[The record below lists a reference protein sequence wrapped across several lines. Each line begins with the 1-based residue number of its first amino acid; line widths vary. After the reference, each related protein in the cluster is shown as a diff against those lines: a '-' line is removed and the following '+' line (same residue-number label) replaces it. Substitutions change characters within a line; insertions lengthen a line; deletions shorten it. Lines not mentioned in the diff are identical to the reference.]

1 MTEEY
6 RNSGNLFTPIETSI
20 VRQGRVNV
28 DGVTKNM
35 LIVKS
40 KDREGMEYFN
50 LYFESAKI
58 YKTEKKMTRVLIWME
73 LLTQSS
79 MVK

>member
-35 LIVKS
+35 LIVKTKGK
-40 KDREGMEYFN
+40 KDKN
-50 LYFESAKI
+50 LSLWY
-58 YKTEKKMTRVLIWME
+58 TR
-73 LLTQSS
+73 
-79 MVK
+79 